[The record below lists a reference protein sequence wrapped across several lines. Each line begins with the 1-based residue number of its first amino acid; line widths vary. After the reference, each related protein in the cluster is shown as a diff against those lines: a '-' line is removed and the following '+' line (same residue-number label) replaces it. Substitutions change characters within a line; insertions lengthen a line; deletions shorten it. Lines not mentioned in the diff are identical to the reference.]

1 MEYLIYRTNI
11 PSQYIDLQLT
21 LQCTKNETVELQ
33 LPAWRPGRYEL
44 ANYAQK
50 IRFLQV
56 LGNSGDNLKLDKVTK
71 DRWRFSAPEHGS
83 YRIHYQYHASQMDAG
98 GSWSDDQQLYINFI
112 NLAFQ
117 IVGREQEQIKIRLNV
132 PPDYKLAT
140 ALPSAEPFVLLAEG
154 FQRLVDSPVIASS
167 ELKHDQYRIADH
179 TFHLWFQ
186 GEIHFNLDELKSQFA
201 NFTKK
206 QIDAFGDFPATDY
219 HFLFQLLPYAHY
231 HGVEHQFSTVI
242 TLGPANDLKKKP
254 FMDRLMGVSSHELYH
269 FWNVCRIRPKELLP
283 YDFSKEAYIDSG
295 IVAEGVT
302 TYMGDLFLWKSGYYS
317 DRDYLDVLEKLINRE
332 FEQFGWRNQSI
343 VESSWDL
350 WLDGYKPGV
359 PDRKVSIYNRGA
371 LLSLC
376 LDLMLLDQKSSLSR
390 VMKIM
395 WENFGQMRLGYG
407 LNDFQTIIAE
417 ELKNM
422 DATEAFFTKF
432 VYGQGDLLPFL
443 QDLLETVSVKLSKER
458 RDELSTD
465 FGLILDEASTVK
477 SVHPE
482 SPAYDQIMIGDVVQ
496 KQEIRRNQ
504 SKSHLVLSIERSS
517 RNLSVEL
524 PATDLP
530 YFMKYQ
536 LQTRSSPE
544 KLMEWKNF

>member
-1 MEYLIYRTNI
+1 
-11 PSQYIDLQLT
+11 
-21 LQCTKNETVELQ
+21 
-33 LPAWRPGRYEL
+33 
-44 ANYAQK
+44 
-50 IRFLQV
+50 
-56 LGNSGDNLKLDKVTK
+56 
-71 DRWRFSAPEHGS
+71 
-83 YRIHYQYHASQMDAG
+83 
-98 GSWSDDQQLYINFI
+98 
-112 NLAFQ
+112 
-117 IVGREQEQIKIRLNV
+117 
-132 PPDYKLAT
+132 
-140 ALPSAEPFVLLAEG
+140 
-154 FQRLVDSPVIASS
+154 
-167 ELKHDQYRIADH
+167 
-179 TFHLWFQ
+179 
-186 GEIHFNLDELKSQFA
+186 
-201 NFTKK
+201 
-206 QIDAFGDFPATDY
+206 
-219 HFLFQLLPYAHY
+219 
-231 HGVEHQFSTVI
+231 
-242 TLGPANDLKKKP
+242 
-254 FMDRLMGVSSHELYH
+254 MDRLMGVSSHELYH

-482 SPAYDQIMIGDVVQ
+482 SPAYDQIMTGDVIQ